1 MVNIFLNRHQ
11 TSIPEWIQFCKNFNL
26 VDLPIKMAQ
35 WRTKFGRG
43 KHLLPTKNREHSL
56 KMGMHIVD
64 LDDSYSDLGM
74 YYRMVKW

>member
-1 MVNIFLNRHQ
+1 
-11 TSIPEWIQFCKNFNL
+11 
-26 VDLPIKMAQ
+26 MAQ

-56 KMGMHIVD
+56 KMGLHIVD

-74 YYRMVKW
+74 YYRMVKWVLP

>member
-1 MVNIFLNRHQ
+1 
-11 TSIPEWIQFCKNFNL
+11 
-26 VDLPIKMAQ
+26 MAQ